1 MFKSLLLKMKPDMG
15 ALKAS
20 VINGILM
27 MIPTIAVQILNQYVI
42 NQEEI
47 SGTWFFWSVVLTI
60 VVCLMW
66 NIGDTVTAI
75 TSTVGKLFNMVGKM
89 FLVIPGIAGVA
100 LCICVQITGWF
111 VFVMFLYLIPV
122 VIMPI
127 LGFYRFIFKR
137 D

>member
-1 MFKSLLLKMKPDMG
+1 MKPDMG

-47 SGTWFFWSVVLTI
+47 SGTWFFWSVVHTI

-66 NIGDTVTAI
+66 NIGDTVMAI

-89 FLVIPGIAGVA
+89 FLAIPGIAGVA
-100 LCICVQITGWF
+100 LCICAQITGWF